1 MSLSRKELIESLFQV
16 MEIKIGTCSETEA
29 TDVLRELEEK
39 PYSIDIG
46 ASWESYIKA
55 SF

>member
-29 TDVLRELEEK
+29 NDVLRELEEK